1 MEKMYA
7 ERVTFKKRMLAAK
20 QLNETK
26 PSKALEKEISRCN
39 NIQMAKK
46 ISLNSAYGAIG
57 NQYFRYFKLEK
68 CRGYYLYL
76 VRHLFAGLRIRLNAL
91 YE

>member
-7 ERVTFKKRMLAAK
+7 ERVTFKKRMLAK
-20 QLNETK
+20 QSSSTRTN

-39 NIQMAKK
+39 NVQMAKK

-57 NQYFRYFKLEK
+57 NQYFRYFKTSK
-68 CRGYYLYL
+68 RRGYHSIWSDFHPLD
-76 VRHLFAGLRIRLNAL
+76 
-91 YE
+91 